1 MAKKSRKT
9 AARYSE
15 LSKAGKKKQKARGPA
30 QAEVRTETEIKAEPK
45 PQPKPQVQLEKEA
58 VTEAQPEPV
67 VEAQKKSRSQTV
79 SVSTSREPLQPRSAR
94 GPVTRAKSEAKLA
107 ASGAELVRSDL
118 KRIGILA
125 GIMLIILIILAF
137 TLS

>member
-30 QAEVRTETEIKAEPK
+30 QAEVRTETEIKAE
-45 PQPKPQVQLEKEA
+45 PKPQVQLEKEA

>member
-15 LSKAGKKKQKARGPA
+15 LSKAGKKKQKAKGPA
-30 QAEVRTETEIKAEPK
+30 QTEFQADTEIKAETK
-45 PQPKPQVQLEKEA
+45 TEIEIETQTQAQPQPEIQAPKR
-58 VTEAQPEPV
+58 
-67 VEAQKKSRSQTV
+67 SRSQTV
-79 SVSTSREPLQPRSAR
+79 SVSTSRETVQPRGAR
-94 GPVTRAKSEAKLA
+94 GPVPRARSEAKLA
-107 ASGAELVRSDL
+107 ASGAELVRADL

-137 TLS
+137 TLG